1 MGAAR
6 TFFEWLLNF
15 VRGVSLLVTTV
26 FAPSLGFGHG
36 KNRHY
41 YQRVEP
47 LEPLGAHGDG
57 KVGQDVTSENTTSG
71 SLRVESPRE
80 TPAPSTRSSIEPATE
95 PSTEPATEPFAE
107 TSDLEPQRKQSSLV
121 VRLTSENTHLLE
133 QLTKSEREAKAWR
146 QVMKLVLDFVE
157 IAMASSR
164 IDDRTARLDLLDAL
178 DNIEARAISTGFDSS
193 DLVQRLNKMVGK
205 HC

>member
-1 MGAAR
+1 M
-6 TFFEWLLNF
+6 
-15 VRGVSLLVTTV
+15 
-26 FAPSLGFGHG
+26 
-36 KNRHY
+36 
-41 YQRVEP
+41 
-47 LEPLGAHGDG
+47 
-57 KVGQDVTSENTTSG
+57 
-71 SLRVESPRE
+71 
-80 TPAPSTRSSIEPATE
+80 
-95 PSTEPATEPFAE
+95 
-107 TSDLEPQRKQSSLV
+107 
-121 VRLTSENTHLLE
+121 RLTSENTHLLE

>member
-26 FAPSLGFGHG
+26 FAPSLGFGDG

-47 LEPLGAHGDG
+47 LEPLGPHGDG
-57 KVGQDVTSENTTSG
+57 KVGQGVTSENTTSG

-95 PSTEPATEPFAE
+95 PFAK

-121 VRLTSENTHLLE
+121 VRLKSENTHLLE
-133 QLTKSEREAKAWR
+133 QLTKSEREAKAWP

-164 IDDRTARLDLLDAL
+164 IDDRTARLDLLGAL
-178 DNIEARAISTGFDSS
+178 DNIEAQAISTGFDSS